1 MTDPIPTKFCVGKEM
16 TKLPQRSVKTTWDGS
31 HPKKNYEWEE
41 EQPRWTTSNYFKL
54 GPPTPT
60 ATTAPTFPRPDG
72 FAAGKK
78 RKQGEPPPISCPH
91 CGAIFSF
98 FGGHCSSSR
107 RHYIQFVWGET
118 VSMQEIFF
126 LISRRLPWFVIT
138 GNWPADQQPSH
149 FIQGCLLF
157 ALFSGHARPAK
168 KQLAAA
174 RAFE

>member
-118 VSMQEIFF
+118 RYLCKRYFSDLKEPSLVRHYWELAGRPTIPF
-126 LISRRLPWFVIT
+126 LPRL
-138 GNWPADQQPSH
+138 
-149 FIQGCLLF
+149 FII
-157 ALFSGHARPAK
+157 RP
-168 KQLAAA
+168 
-174 RAFE
+174 F